1 VFRFANPQF
10 LLLLLILPAMV
21 YWYLQRQRL
30 QKVSASIRYSTL
42 GIVKSVKASPKRR
55 LRHLLFVLRVV
66 AVSFLIIAL
75 ARPQSG
81 QKDSEVTT
89 EGVDIILAMDI
100 SSSMLAEDFRPQNR
114 LEAAKVVAGNFI
126 KGRRNDRIGLV
137 VFSAASFTQCP
148 LTLDYGIVLRFLE
161 EIKTGMI
168 EDGTAIGLAI
178 GNCVNRLKDSQ
189 AKSKVVILLTDGRN
203 NRGELDPITAAKV
216 AKAFNVRIYT
226 IGAGK
231 RGEALYPVDDP
242 IFGRRY
248 VNVPVQIDE
257 ELLQQIASI
266 TGGKYFRATD
276 ETSLDKIYHEIG
288 EMEKTK
294 IEVKEYTRY
303 SELFLSWLV
312 SALILIIMEIV
323 LSQTVFRKIP

>member
-1 VFRFANPQF
+1 MFRFADPHF
-10 LLLLLILPAMV
+10 LLLLAVIPAMV
-21 YWYLQRQRL
+21 YWYIRNHSQKNSAATLRYSNIGIV
-30 QKVSASIRYSTL
+30 QKVKSTPM
-42 GIVKSVKASPKRR
+42 KQ
-55 LRHLLFVLRVV
+55 LRHSLFVFRLL
-66 AVSFLIIAL
+66 AIALMIIAF

-81 QKDSEVTT
+81 QKESEVQT

-100 SSSMLAEDFRPQNR
+100 SSSMLAEDFKPKNR
-114 LEAAKVVAGNFI
+114 LEAAKVVAADFI
-126 KGRRNDRIGLV
+126 RGRKNDRIGLV
-137 VFSAASFTQCP
+137 VFAAQSFTQCP

-161 EIKTGMI
+161 EVQTGMI
-168 EDGTAIGLAI
+168 DDGTAIGMAI

-203 NRGELDPITAAKV
+203 NRGELDPITAARV
-216 AKAFNVRIYT
+216 AEAFHIRIYT

-248 VNVPVQIDE
+248 QRIPVQIDE
-257 ELLQQIASI
+257 DLLKQVADI
-266 TGGKYFRATD
+266 TGGLYFRATD
-276 ETSLDKIYHEIG
+276 KTSLEQIYAEIG

-303 SELFLSWLV
+303 SELFLPYLLT
-312 SALILIIMEIV
+312 ALLLLLLEIV
-323 LSQTVFRKIP
+323 LANTKFRKIP